1 MLYARLITLTLVC
14 SVLLAGCID
23 RTKLKP
29 SPENARR
36 ALILRGIEYSEAE
49 FLQYAGVGDLWAV
62 NTFLA
67 AGINPNARNEREET
81 ALIVAAARG
90 DLPVVRATLSGGA
103 DVNARDRNNR
113 TALMRAILAG
123 HEAVARHML
132 ESAKVDVNLQEKFGQ
147 SALMMASWR
156 MPQLVPLIL
165 DKGGEVNLQDTD
177 GETALVRASLAGR
190 VEVVRQLLKH
200 GADPNIKNKL
210 DGTPLMFAAAN
221 GHTVVVREFVR
232 VGADLRAKDYKG
244 RTARD
249 WATKEGYADL
259 AALLRKAEEGKNTVG
274 GEQ

>member
-90 DLPVVRATLSGGA
+90 DLPVVRATLSGRRGRQR
-103 DVNARDRNNR
+103 ARQGQPHGVD
-113 TALMRAILAG
+113 
-123 HEAVARHML
+123 ARHPRGARSR
-132 ESAKVDVNLQEKFGQ
+132 SAPP
-147 SALMMASWR
+147 A
-156 MPQLVPLIL
+156 
-165 DKGGEVNLQDTD
+165 
-177 GETALVRASLAGR
+177 
-190 VEVVRQLLKH
+190 
-200 GADPNIKNKL
+200 
-210 DGTPLMFAAAN
+210 
-221 GHTVVVREFVR
+221 
-232 VGADLRAKDYKG
+232 
-244 RTARD
+244 
-249 WATKEGYADL
+249 
-259 AALLRKAEEGKNTVG
+259 
-274 GEQ
+274 